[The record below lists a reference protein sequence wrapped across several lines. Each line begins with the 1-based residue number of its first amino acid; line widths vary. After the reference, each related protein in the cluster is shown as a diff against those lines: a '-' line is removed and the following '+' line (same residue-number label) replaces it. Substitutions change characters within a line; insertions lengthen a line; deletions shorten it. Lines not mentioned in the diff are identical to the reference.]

1 MITCTTQ
8 HMIISFQIWTLVA
21 EEGFQ
26 YVKLTF
32 LRFELEDHSFCAYD
46 YVEISYDG
54 YSQKICGTRT
64 FEEFTSTSNTMT
76 VKIKTDNIVTKSGFR
91 ARWISTNTSPFQI
104 SNQLENDESGSGK
117 CDVGHRFLKMLLVI

>member
-1 MITCTTQ
+1 
-8 HMIISFQIWTLVA
+8 MIIFFQTWVLEA

-32 LRFELEDHSFCAYD
+32 LRFELEDHSSCAYD

-76 VKIKTDNIVTKSGFR
+76 VKIKTDHIVTKSGFR
-91 ARWISTNTSPFQI
+91 ARWISTNTGPAPTTIQY
-104 SNQLENDESGSGK
+104 ENDVSGAGK
-117 CDVGHRFLKMLLVI
+117 CDVGQRFLGELLVFS